1 MGEDLKIGTTI
12 LLLNGAT
19 SCVSRHIQCSLSALF
34 FFFFLGYML
43 TCIMTLELLVES
55 FNQG

>member
-19 SCVSRHIQCSLSALF
+19 SCVKGTSNVHFQLSFSFL
-34 FFFFLGYML
+34 FLGYML
-43 TCIMTLELLVES
+43 TCIMTLELLV
-55 FNQG
+55 

>member
-19 SCVSRHIQCSLSALF
+19 SCVKAHEMFTFQLSFSFL
-34 FFFFLGYML
+34 FLGYML
-43 TCIMTLELLVES
+43 TCIMTLELLV
-55 FNQG
+55 